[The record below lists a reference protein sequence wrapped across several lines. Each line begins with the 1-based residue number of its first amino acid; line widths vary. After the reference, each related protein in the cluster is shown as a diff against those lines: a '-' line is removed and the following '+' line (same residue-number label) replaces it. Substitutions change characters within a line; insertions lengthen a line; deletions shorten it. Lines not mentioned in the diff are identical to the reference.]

1 METGPREVN
10 THVGGARHGANRRT
24 TATPCLTVLAVT
36 IAGLVLGLSL
46 LPRDVVV
53 HVISVLTAWLM
64 LSVPIGIVI
73 GHCVLDDC
81 S

>member
-1 METGPREVN
+1 MVQTDERLLRLALP
-10 THVGGARHGANRRT
+10 
-24 TATPCLTVLAVT
+24 VLAVT

>member
-1 METGPREVN
+1 M
-10 THVGGARHGANRRT
+10 
-24 TATPCLTVLAVT
+24 T